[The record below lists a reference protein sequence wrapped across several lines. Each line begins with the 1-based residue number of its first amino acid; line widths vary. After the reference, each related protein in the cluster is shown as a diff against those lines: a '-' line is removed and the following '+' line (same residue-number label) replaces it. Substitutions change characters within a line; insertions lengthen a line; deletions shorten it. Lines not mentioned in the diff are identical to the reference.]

1 MTKEIPDAPMVEADP
16 NLFVLVLLI
25 YGKTAFELNLKKE
38 ITTYMI
44 RNKIGS
50 LPVIAK
56 AKGQK
61 AIIRKDSGYFLEI
74 EIFLLARI

>member
-1 MTKEIPDAPMVEADP
+1 MVEADP
-16 NLFVLVLLI
+16 NLFVFVLRI
-25 YGKTAFELNLKKE
+25 YRKPAFELNLKKH
-38 ITTYMI
+38 ITTYMM

-56 AKGQK
+56 AKGQE
-61 AIIRKDSGYFLEI
+61 AIIRKDSGYFLKI